1 MMCPM
6 SKCKSNYVMLIDHL
20 GGMNECYGKR
30 DALVCLFAGSRYIP
44 PLSAHSSLI
53 SL

>member
-1 MMCPM
+1 M

-20 GGMNECYGKR
+20 GGMNECNAKR

-44 PLSAHSSLI
+44 PLSFCSLI
-53 SL
+53 IN